1 MKYLLKPAAGA
12 AMLVLPFAALAQ
24 TSLTTDSTGDAFLDA
39 NKPTA
44 NFGKAGTLVIAPTT
58 SSAGEIDTV
67 MRFNLSSM
75 DSQFNTTYGA
85 GNWAIAG
92 ISLSLASNFGTANAN
107 PGNSLLPMV
116 SGGNFGVDWIS
127 YDAWQEGTGNGM
139 GSGNTVSGAVTYNSI
154 PTLLGSTVDALGT
167 FAYAPPGNNI
177 YVSYALPLDSGL
189 VSAIDS
195 AGDVS
200 FYFYAADNSIGYL
213 FNSKDFGGNVN
224 IPQLTVTVSAVPEP
238 AALSLLALSLGGILP
253 RRWRKQKK

>member
-1 MKYLLKPAAGA
+1 
-12 AMLVLPFAALAQ
+12 MLVLSFAALAQ

-39 NKPTA
+39 NKPAA
-44 NFGKAGTLVIAPTT
+44 NFGKAGTLAIAPAA
-58 SSAGEIDTV
+58 SSVGTVDTV
-67 MRFNLSSM
+67 MRFNLGSV

-85 GNWAIAG
+85 GNWTITG

-107 PGNSLLPMV
+107 PGNALLPVV

-127 YDAWQEGTGNGM
+127 YDAWQEGSGNGM

-154 PTLLGSTVDALGT
+154 LMLLGSTVDALGT

-177 YVSYALPLDSGL
+177 YVSYALPLDPGL

-200 FYFYAADNSIGYL
+200 FYFYAVDNSIGYL

-224 IPQLTVTVSAVPEP
+224 IPELTVTVSPVPEP
-238 AALSLLALSLGGILP
+238 ATLSLLVLSFAGLLQP
-253 RRWRKQKK
+253 RWRKWNK